1 MPARKGV
8 KKTTKATRFDPSDA
22 IRRAHVLSS
31 SESLNSL
38 RQASLKQAE
47 LMKSLLKKN
56 VEAGV
61 VPADEELQRAARI
74 DELAAKKMVQLG

>member
-8 KKTTKATRFDPSDA
+8 KKATKATRLVSASDA

-31 SESLNSL
+31 SEAL

-47 LMKSLLKKN
+47 FMKSLLKKN

-74 DELAAKKMVQLG
+74 DELAAKKVL

>member
-1 MPARKGV
+1 
-8 KKTTKATRFDPSDA
+8 
-22 IRRAHVLSS
+22 
-31 SESLNSL
+31 
-38 RQASLKQAE
+38 
-47 LMKSLLKKN
+47 MKSLLKKN